1 MEKKCWKKKVAG
13 VFIGLAI
20 LVLCVFVGTGRT
32 QDRDEPAQTGLPDH
46 NWAVKTEAEPESTG
60 YPDQRK
66 LAITSDGHLHVI
78 YHRKDGNSIL
88 QIYHAESA
96 DGGRT
101 WVEEQVTNAA
111 RDQNFPSLAVD
122 SKDNLHVVWQDGT
135 RAKPQTVP
143 HTYYNKKTAEGWQA
157 AELVASYATTPSI
170 AVDSNDDVHVV
181 YGAYVYTPGYYGGG
195 EGIRWRKKTSTGW
208 QTEEIVSSID
218 RYWERWSAIAI
229 DSNNDVHVVWDHA
242 PRWKY
247 YDKHYRKRTSSGWGT
262 EVEINTDKYNEI
274 GDAPSIAIDSDNY
287 IHIVWQHL
295 SVGYYSIKYLKYTT
309 SWQPTEDLVGP
320 TTYIQLYPTIATD
333 GKDNIHVVWSGQH
346 SGSPTICQI
355 RYKKHTTLWQPI
367 EDLTSSTVNNQ
378 TCPNLM
384 WALHPTVNGV
394 KTNRPEDG
402 YSFVWTD
409 DTTIK
414 YWVGGEAPPPPPGSI
429 YVDGTNGDDSRG
441 GESWATAVK
450 TIQRGIDL
458 AETGFL
464 VLVANGT
471 YTGTGNK
478 DLDFNGKAIH
488 LESVGGAANCII
500 DCENSGRG
508 FYFHSGETVFAII
521 EGFTIRNGNTA
532 TYPGGGGVYCY
543 SSSPTITNCTFSGNS
558 AQYYGGGISCEQ
570 SSPTFT
576 NCTISGNSASEWG
589 GGVDCDS
596 SSPTFTNCTISGN
609 TATGYG
615 GGVDCYSSSPTFTN
629 CTISGNSAH
638 YCGGGVYCYQ
648 SSATF
653 TNCTISGNSA
663 SEEGGGVFCEHSSS
677 PTFTNCTISG
687 NSAHYYGGGVSCYS
701 SSPTFTNCTITNNTA
716 TGTYGGCGGGVSC
729 ESSSPTF
736 RNSIIWG
743 NTANSDGNQIYTYDY
758 SSSVTLSYSCY
769 ANGTNDVA
777 GSGTIT
783 PDNCINTNPLFVG
796 GGNYHLQATSPC
808 IDIGNN
814 SYVPAGV
821 TIDLDGNPRIAG
833 SVVDMG
839 AYEYQT
845 APPPEEWSFAI
856 ITDLHIGRGY
866 PEYNGEDYYLK
877 ERLEKVVDWINA
889 NRKNE
894 KIKFLVVLGDIA
906 DNSEYSKLAKAKQIL
921 DRLEEI
927 PYFPVLGNHDVWSDG
942 KANGD
947 SNFNEIFDET
957 FFRDSATKLGTKWRN
972 GRTIERLGGVLVDED
987 SYLQNYAFV
996 YNDVTFVAL
1005 DFVARTKPLRVLP
1018 VGNPVAVGHEST
1030 MQWLNMCLA
1039 IGKPTILLS
1048 HHPMAEKG
1056 LIEVEGYGVIDYAFN
1071 YSDVIRIGDI
1081 IWGSGTEVL
1090 ANFAGH
1096 LHGWSTKFLNILRH
1110 TPFMDANKDYKEDG
1124 YFTPY
1129 GIRAV
1134 VTTEAVMVASNDPTE
1149 PYVIGSNYPTPKG
1162 TEKGVIRIVK
1172 MRGNEIVLPSLVE
1185 GFFPALNPS
1194 FDAGWPDLSL
1204 AGVGLHFLRK
1214 TPIKFE
1220 AYAFTKMFTQEHPLW
1235 YYMSFGDGKVSEPKS
1250 ATGGEVPFEHTYDN
1264 GGKYNVTLLVK
1275 GQTPEGEIIREEI
1288 TQEINVSDFGIFGLS
1303 PIDIIVTDPDGLTI
1317 SKQLN
1322 QIPEAIYTETDFNG
1336 DGDPDDVILIPH
1348 RKIGNYVITVI
1359 PELGAAP
1366 TDTYTLEVLVDGASI
1381 LLADKVQISNI
1392 PALPYVIRATETGVI
1407 PIIPAVVDL
1416 DPDTLNLK
1424 SKGQWVTAYIE
1435 LPVGHGYAVSQINV
1449 SSIRLNGTVPA
1460 LAKPTEIGDHDK
1472 DGIPDLM
1479 VKFDRAAVQAILQVG
1494 DNVEITVNGSLT
1506 DGRQFEGK
1514 DIIRVKN

>member
-122 SKDNLHVVWQDGT
+122 SKDNLHVVWEDGT
-135 RAKPQTVP
+135 HSKPQTVP
-143 HTYYNKKTAEGWQA
+143 YTYYNKKTAEGWQA
-157 AELVASYATTPSI
+157 AELVASYATAPSI
-170 AVDSNDDVHVV
+170 AVDSNDDVYVA

-195 EGIRWRKKTSTGW
+195 DGIRWRKRTSAGW
-208 QTEEIVSSID
+208 QAEEIVSSINK
-218 RYWERWSAIAI
+218 YWERWPAIAI
-229 DSNNDVHVVWDHA
+229 DGNNDVHVVWEHA
-242 PRWKY
+242 PRSRY
-247 YDKHYRKRTSSGWGT
+247 YDVHYRKRTSSGWGT

-274 GDAPSIAIDSDNY
+274 GSEPSIAIDSDNY

-309 SWQPTEDLVGP
+309 SWQPTEGLVGP
-320 TTYIQLYPTIATD
+320 TTYVQLYPTIATD

-355 RYKKHTTLWQPI
+355 RYRKHTTLWQPI

-414 YWVGGEAPPPPPGSI
+414 YWVGGEAP
-429 YVDGTNGDDSRG
+429 
-441 GESWATAVK
+441 
-450 TIQRGIDL
+450 
-458 AETGFL
+458 
-464 VLVANGT
+464 
-471 YTGTGNK
+471 
-478 DLDFNGKAIH
+478 
-488 LESVGGAANCII
+488 
-500 DCENSGRG
+500 
-508 FYFHSGETVFAII
+508 
-521 EGFTIRNGNTA
+521 
-532 TYPGGGGVYCY
+532 
-543 SSSPTITNCTFSGNS
+543 
-558 AQYYGGGISCEQ
+558 
-570 SSPTFT
+570 
-576 NCTISGNSASEWG
+576 
-589 GGVDCDS
+589 
-596 SSPTFTNCTISGN
+596 
-609 TATGYG
+609 
-615 GGVDCYSSSPTFTN
+615 
-629 CTISGNSAH
+629 
-638 YCGGGVYCYQ
+638 
-648 SSATF
+648 
-653 TNCTISGNSA
+653 
-663 SEEGGGVFCEHSSS
+663 
-677 PTFTNCTISG
+677 
-687 NSAHYYGGGVSCYS
+687 
-701 SSPTFTNCTITNNTA
+701 
-716 TGTYGGCGGGVSC
+716 
-729 ESSSPTF
+729 
-736 RNSIIWG
+736 
-743 NTANSDGNQIYTYDY
+743 
-758 SSSVTLSYSCY
+758 
-769 ANGTNDVA
+769 
-777 GSGTIT
+777 
-783 PDNCINTNPLFVG
+783 
-796 GGNYHLQATSPC
+796 
-808 IDIGNN
+808 
-814 SYVPAGV
+814 
-821 TIDLDGNPRIAG
+821 
-833 SVVDMG
+833 
-839 AYEYQT
+839 
-845 APPPEEWSFAI
+845 PPPEEWSFAI

-1220 AYAFTKMFTQEHPLW
+1220 AYAFTKMFTQEHPLT
-1235 YYMSFGDGKVSEPKS
+1235 YVMNFGDSQAEPKS

-1359 PELGAAP
+1359 PEPGAAP
-1366 TDTYTLEVLVDGASI
+1366 TDTYTLEVLVDGVSI

-1407 PIIPAVVDL
+1407 PIIPATVDF

-1424 SKGQWVTAYIE
+1424 SKGQWVTVYIE
-1435 LPVGHGYAVSQINV
+1435 LPVGHGYAVSQLDV
-1449 SSIRLNGTVPA
+1449 SSIRLNGQVHA
-1460 LAKPTEIGDHDK
+1460 EAKPTKVGDYDK

-1494 DNVEITVNGSLT
+1494 DNVEITVNGSLL
-1506 DGRQFEGK
+1506 DSRQFEGK
-1514 DIIRVKN
+1514 DSIRVKN